1 MLALEQRPAAG
12 AGSGRGRGSAMAAV
26 AIGGVS
32 RKQGAKPV
40 QTGAPGLHATAA

>member
-1 MLALEQRPAAG
+1 
-12 AGSGRGRGSAMAAV
+12 MAAV
-26 AIGGVS
+26 AIIGGVS